1 MANITTGNSFTTG
14 DQVTAASLNLAFSG
28 AVLAAGSVDA
38 STIQLTGSGF
48 PVLSVKDGGLGY
60 AKLSTGAPA
69 WTSAGVVTITSL
81 DGLTV
86 SKGSNNATVPA
97 TYAASITHK
106 NNTTGKYGLIV
117 GTNWGA
123 SENIIANFGLY
134 DAASG
139 VFTSYFKIDGTGVST
154 LTGAI
159 TTTASVNTGTQGYKV
174 STIKVVGAQELA
186 EADVSAT
193 AAITG
198 SDTVNETTVLASIN
212 ALETKVNN
220 LLAKLRT
227 HGLIAT

>member
-28 AVLAAGSVDA
+28 AVLAAGSVDN

-60 AKLSTGAPA
+60 AKLSTGAPS

-81 DGLTV
+81 DGLAV
-86 SKGSNNATVPA
+86 SKGSNNATVPT

-106 NNTTGKYGLIV
+106 NNTTDKYGLIV
-117 GTNWGA
+117 GTNYA
-123 SENIIANFGLY
+123 STENIIANFGSY

-139 VFTSYFKIDGTGVST
+139 VFTSYFKIGGTGVST

-159 TTTASVNTGTQGYKV
+159 TTTESVNTGTQGYKV

-186 EADVSAT
+186 EANVSAT

-198 SDTVNETTVLASIN
+198 ADTVNATTVLASIN

>member
-14 DQVTAASLNLAFSG
+14 DQVTAASLNLSFSN
-28 AVLAAGSVDA
+28 AVLAAGCVDA
-38 STIQLTGSGF
+38 STLQLTGSGF
-48 PVLSVKDGGLGY
+48 PTLSVKDGGLGY

-81 DGLTV
+81 DGLAV
-86 SKGSNNATVPA
+86 SKGSNAATVPT

-106 NNTTGKYGLIV
+106 NNTTEKYGLIV

-123 SENIIANFGLY
+123 SENIIANFGTY
-134 DAASG
+134 DGSTG
-139 VFTSYFKIDGTGVST
+139 VFTSYFNLNGVGTST
-154 LTGAI
+154 FGGPL
-159 TTTASVNTGTQGYKV
+159 TTTSSVNTGVLGYKV

-186 EADVSAT
+186 EANVSVT
-193 AAITG
+193 SNITG
-198 SDTVNETTVLASIN
+198 SDTVNATTVLASIV
-212 ALETKVNN
+212 ALENKVNA

>member
-48 PVLSVKDGGLGY
+48 PILSVKDGGLGY

-81 DGLTV
+81 DGLAV
-86 SKGSNNATVPA
+86 SKGSNAATVPT

-106 NNTTGKYGLIV
+106 NNTTEKYGLIV
-117 GTNWGA
+117 GTNWGS
-123 SENIIANFGLY
+123 SENIIANFGSY
-134 DAASG
+134 DASTG
-139 VFTSYFKIDGTGVST
+139 VFTSYFNLNGVGTST
-154 LTGAI
+154 FGGPL
-159 TTTASVNTGTQGYKV
+159 TTTSSVNTGVLGYKV

-186 EADVSAT
+186 EANVSAT

-198 SDTVNETTVLASIN
+198 ADTVNATTVLASIN

>member
-14 DQVTAASLNLAFSG
+14 DQVTAASLNNTFLN
-28 AVLAAGSVDA
+28 AVLAQGCVDN
-38 STIQLTGSGF
+38 STIQLTGSVF
-48 PVLSVKDGGLGY
+48 PILSVKDGGLGY

-86 SKGSNNATVPA
+86 SKGSNAATVPT

-123 SENIIANFGLY
+123 SENIIVNFGSY
-134 DAASG
+134 DASTG
-139 VFTSYFKIDGTGVST
+139 VFTSYFNLNGVGTST
-154 LTGAI
+154 FGGPL
-159 TTTASVNTGTQGYKV
+159 TTTYSVNTGVLGYKV
-174 STIKVVGAQELA
+174 STIKVVGAQESA
-186 EADVSAT
+186 EANVSAT

-198 SDTVNETTVLASIN
+198 ADTVNETTVLASIN